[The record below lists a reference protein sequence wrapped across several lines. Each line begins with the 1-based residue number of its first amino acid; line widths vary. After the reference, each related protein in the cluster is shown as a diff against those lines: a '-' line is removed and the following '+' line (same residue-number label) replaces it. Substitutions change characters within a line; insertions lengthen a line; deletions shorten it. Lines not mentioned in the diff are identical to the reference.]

1 MICELCR
8 EEIPAGDEMNLR
20 GKTVCEDCYI
30 DSVSVPK
37 TCDVAAVYSAKK
49 TRAAAGHTGTEGLT
63 DLQKKIVEYVVREGK
78 ATREQLAA
86 VFSLNAQE
94 LQTQLAVLRHCELLR
109 AAKIDGDVYVVP
121 MDSPHGQD

>member
-1 MICELCR
+1 
-8 EEIPAGDEMNLR
+8 MNLH
-20 GKTVCEDCYI
+20 GKVVCEDCYI

-49 TRAAAGHTGTEGLT
+49 ARAAAGHTGTEGLT

-86 VFSLNAQE
+86 VFSLTAQE

-109 AAKIDGDVYVVP
+109 AAKIDGNVYVVP